1 MSLEQEIKLKVMQ
14 AEALDLAALDWLC
27 ELFEAKPYKQHLLS
41 TYFDTPDKALMQFGV
56 GLRLRQVDQK
66 WLQTVKSSGEA
77 VDGLHQ
83 RQEWE
88 HELAGSEFDE
98 TLLRQ
103 TDLAPLL
110 DNKAVWDAL
119 APVFTTDFERLVMPL
134 LLEDGTQI
142 EMAYDRG
149 RVIAGEKQQNIHEIE
164 LELKR
169 GDIKKCQQLATR
181 LKTALALE
189 YSDISKAAQGYK
201 LSQVIEK

>member
-77 VDGLHQ
+77 IDGLHQ

>member
-14 AEALDLAALDWLC
+14 PDVLDLSALTWLSALL
-27 ELFEAKPYKQHLLS
+27 ESKPYKQHLLS

-88 HELAGSEFDE
+88 HEVAGSEFNE
-98 TLLRQ
+98 TLLKQ
-103 TDLAPLL
+103 TALAPLL
-110 DNKAVWDAL
+110 ENKTVWDAV

-134 LLEDGTQI
+134 ILEDGTQI

-169 GDIKKCQQLATR
+169 GDIKKCQQLAET
-181 LKTALALE
+181 LKAALALE
-189 YSDISKAAQGYK
+189 YSDVSKAAQGYGM
-201 LSQVIEK
+201 SQAVEK

>member
-110 DNKAVWDAL
+110 DNKAVWVAL